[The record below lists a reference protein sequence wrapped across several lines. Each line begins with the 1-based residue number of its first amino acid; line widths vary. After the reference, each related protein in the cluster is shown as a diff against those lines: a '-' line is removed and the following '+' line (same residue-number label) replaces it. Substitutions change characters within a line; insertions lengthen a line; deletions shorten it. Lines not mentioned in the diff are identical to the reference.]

1 MVCLFRIFF
10 IIISSTYH
18 AFPILIACNTYNM
31 ISQNQ
36 ILDLMAL
43 LKDLNS
49 EITTK
54 NKNKTQN
61 PTSYDIE

>member
-1 MVCLFRIFF
+1 MHSLYQLDAKRTIWLVK
-10 IIISSTYH
+10 TK
-18 AFPILIACNTYNM
+18 
-31 ISQNQ
+31 

>member
-1 MVCLFRIFF
+1 
-10 IIISSTYH
+10 
-18 AFPILIACNTYNM
+18 M

-61 PTSYDIE
+61 STSYDIE